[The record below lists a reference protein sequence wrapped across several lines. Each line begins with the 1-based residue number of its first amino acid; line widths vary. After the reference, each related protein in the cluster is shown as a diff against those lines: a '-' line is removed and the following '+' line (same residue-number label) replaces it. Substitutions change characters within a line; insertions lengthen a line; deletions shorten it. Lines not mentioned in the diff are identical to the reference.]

1 MKNSGVLTHSKI
13 ELSKNISPPENF
25 MPTQLKITDYIKS
38 YSVKNTKVN
47 IDNLV
52 RSEKFGVLF

>member
-1 MKNSGVLTHSKI
+1 
-13 ELSKNISPPENF
+13 